1 MDGDRPHFCFL
12 KSGTLRDFLTYL
24 CFSISSLTL
33 NTMLFSC
40 RTLSHWYISVRLHSL
55 YNAFFSAFHSK
66 QIYITIYFYLH
77 VFENND
83 SNPSFHEEQLPLIA
97 ACSGFGWMFS
107 HKLTGSLHVKTFTQ
121 KKKKKL

>member
-1 MDGDRPHFCFL
+1 MLLDFFF
-12 KSGTLRDFLTYL
+12 GTKYYAILM
-24 CFSISSLTL
+24 SNSLNNL
-33 NTMLFSC
+33 
-40 RTLSHWYISVRLHSL
+40 HWYIFVRLHSL

-121 KKKKKL
+121 KKKKL